1 MTLSPALRRTPA
13 GHFLRRGLAAV
24 ALAAVAGSTLAAP
37 ASAATGDA
45 GLYGSQDPTYDGVFR
60 QSLALMGLAAQG
72 LTPPA
77 SAVDWLLRQQCADG
91 SFQAYRADVSVP
103 CPPSDPAAFT
113 GPDSNSTALAAV
125 ALFQS
130 GRTSAARRAVTW
142 LNGLQGPEGG
152 FAYYKGG
159 APDASSTGLALLA
172 LQTVSPQDR
181 SARVPNG
188 VRYLGT
194 LRQSCASGGGLAY
207 QSGQAAGTFSSAQG
221 LLGLSSALPVE
232 RAGRL
237 AANPRCTSDLRA
249 NVGAYLAAAI
259 MESGAIP
266 SAFGSGPDLTSTGFA
281 VIGLA
286 AGGVGKAAV
295 ARGTRALIAGAPAYA
310 RVDGQAVPGAIGVLL
325 MAAEATG
332 RDPRAFGGLNLV
344 SALAGSLRR

>member
-1 MTLSPALRRTPA
+1 MNLSLSPGRTRA
-13 GHFLRRGLAAV
+13 GHLLRRGLVAV
-24 ALAAVAGSTLAAP
+24 ALAAVAGSTLGSP

-45 GLYGSQDPTYDGVFR
+45 GLYGAQDPTYDGVFR

-72 LTPPA
+72 IAPPA
-77 SAVDWLLRQQCADG
+77 SAVDWLVRQQCADG

-103 CPPSDPAAFT
+103 CAPSDPATYT

-130 GRTSAARRAVTW
+130 GRTAAARRATTW
-142 LNGLQGPEGG
+142 LTGLQGPDGG

-172 LQTVSPQDR
+172 LQTVAPQDR

-207 QSGQAAGTFSSAQG
+207 QAGQAAGTFSSAQG
-221 LLGLSSALPVE
+221 LLGLSRPLPV
-232 RAGRL
+232 APVGRL
-237 AANPRCTSDLRA
+237 AANPRCGSEVRT
-249 NVGAYLAAAI
+249 NVGAYLADAI

-286 AGGVGKAAV
+286 ASGVGRAAV
-295 ARGTRALIAGAPAYA
+295 ARGTRALVAGTPTYA

-325 MAAEATG
+325 MVAEATG
-332 RDPRAFGGLNLV
+332 RDPRAFGGVNLV